1 MRGLSAIDTVSEFS
15 DLPPQERMQRYLDLA
30 ADARR
35 EAARAPGAAR
45 QSYLLFAEQWEKL
58 AATLLSST
66 T

>member
-1 MRGLSAIDTVSEFS
+1 
-15 DLPPQERMQRYLDLA
+15 MQRYLDLA

-58 AATLLSST
+58 AADTAKQYDLKPGNSG
-66 T
+66 